1 MNKKALRKIVKEE
14 IKRTL
19 SETGSSEIRRLRVA
33 IEALKTQ
40 AESVAPDA
48 VEALQYAAAVVA
60 GLEPPRPSKTAPFTL
75 PSASTEPTYSSDDTH
90 I

>member
-48 VEALQYAAAVVA
+48 VESLQQAAGIVA
-60 GLEPPRPSKTAPFTL
+60 GLESPGSGIDRSLSPS
-75 PSASTEPTYSSDDTH
+75 SGPTYSSDDTH